1 MKKKSE
7 LELFSPTQEGI
18 IVPLSTYLRQMGE
31 FVKTEWPGINI
42 TETHI
47 KKAWSKVTKNE
58 YLEDDAPDEML
69 EMFEKMSA
77 DLDMAEE
84 MAEERLANPVVEEVE
99 VELTED
105 EPIEVNESIALVES
119 VKNGLELSS
128 FTQKFDIG
136 AGMTQCVPKGEVE
149 MKDWVA
155 AFAFGLTLESGAQ
168 WIIGDSVVALENA
181 GHEDVV
187 NQLCSQFKKSYPTVS
202 GYARACRAFPAAKR
216 DPMLPFT
223 VYREIGNANFGD
235 EKNNAQKQSELLE
248 AAKTEK
254 LSSTEVRNRVR
265 SEQGK
270 DDKPAGHRFLLLNV
284 SNFSNSEV
292 LRNMPEEVQ
301 EHQLLIDLGD
311 KSWFDPAENEWL
323 KFLKEA

>member
-1 MKKKSE
+1 MKKKPE

-84 MAEERLANPVVEEVE
+84 MAEERLANPVVEKVEVVE
-99 VELTED
+99 VE
-105 EPIEVNESIALVES
+105 EPKNQSLALVES
-119 VKNGLELSS
+119 VKDGLELSS
-128 FTQKFDIG
+128 FTKKFDIG
-136 AGMTQCVPKGEVE
+136 AGMTQCVPRGEVE

-181 GHEDVV
+181 GHDDVV
-187 NQLCSQFKKSYPTVS
+187 NQLCANFKKSYSTVS
-202 GYARACRAFPAAKR
+202 GYARACRVFTAEMR
-216 DPMLPFT
+216 DATLPFT

-235 EKNNAQKQSELLE
+235 ESTKKQKELLE
-248 AAKTEK
+248 TAKTEK

-284 SNFSNSEV
+284 GNFSNSEV
-292 LRNMPEEVQ
+292 LRAMPEEVQ
-301 EHQLLIDLGD
+301 EHQLLIDLSD
-311 KSWFDPAENEWL
+311 KSWFDPAENEWMR
-323 KFLKEA
+323 FGKEA

>member
-1 MKKKSE
+1 MKKKPE

-18 IVPLSTYLRQMGE
+18 IVPLSKYLKQMAE
-31 FVKTEWPGINI
+31 FAKTEWPGINI
-42 TETHI
+42 TESKI
-47 KKAWSKVTKNE
+47 KEIWKLVASNSYIEDHEPNE
-58 YLEDDAPDEML
+58 IA

-77 DLDMAEE
+77 DLSMAEE
-84 MAEERLANPVVEEVE
+84 MEDERLAVVEEAEEVE
-99 VELTED
+99 VEVTED
-105 EPIEVNESIALVES
+105 EPVQNESLALVDS

-136 AGMTQCVPKGEVE
+136 SGMTQCVPRGQVE

-187 NQLCSQFKKSYPTVS
+187 NQLCSNFKKSYPTVS

-223 VYREIGNANFGD
+223 VYREIGNAKFGED
-235 EKNNAQKQSELLE
+235 SAKKQQELLE
-248 AAKTEK
+248 AAKNEK

-270 DDKPAGHRFLLLNV
+270 DDKPSGHRFLLLNV
-284 SNFSNSEV
+284 GNFSNSEV
-292 LRNMPEEVQ
+292 LRSMPDEVE
-301 EHQLLIDLGD
+301 EHQLLIDLSD
-311 KSWFDPAENEWL
+311 KSWFDPAEESWL

>member
-1 MKKKSE
+1 MKKKE
-7 LELFSPTQEGI
+7 LELFSPTQEGVL
-18 IVPLSTYLRQMGE
+18 VPLSTYLRQMGE
-31 FVKTEWPGINI
+31 FVKTEWPGISI

-47 KKAWSKVTKNE
+47 KKAWGKLQKNE
-58 YLEDDAPDEML
+58 YLGDDAPDEML
-69 EMFEKMSA
+69 EMYEKMSA

-84 MAEERLANPVVEEVE
+84 LKEEQVPVVEVE
-99 VELTED
+99 ITED
-105 EPIEVNESIALVES
+105 EPVNESLALVES

-136 AGMTQCVPKGEVE
+136 AGMTQCVPKGKVD

-187 NQLCSQFKKSYPTVS
+187 NQLCSNFKKSYPTVS
-202 GYARACRAFPAAKR
+202 GYARACRAFPSDKR

-235 EKNNAQKQSELLE
+235 EKTNKKKQDELLE

-270 DDKPAGHRFLLLNV
+270 DDKPSGHRFLLLNV
-284 SNFSNSEV
+284 GNFSNSEV
-292 LRNMPEEVQ
+292 LRTMPEEVQ
-301 EHQLLIDLGD
+301 EHQLLIDLSD
-311 KSWFDPAENEWL
+311 KSWFDPAEENWM
-323 KFLKEA
+323 KFLKEQ

>member
-1 MKKKSE
+1 MKKKVE

-18 IVPLSTYLRQMGE
+18 IVPLSKYLNQMAE

-42 TETHI
+42 TEAHI
-47 KKAWSKVTKNE
+47 KKAWGKLQKNE
-58 YLEDDAPDEML
+58 YLGDDAPDEML
-69 EMFEKMSA
+69 EMYEKMSA

-84 MAEERLANPVVEEVE
+84 MAEERLALPEVAEEVE

-105 EPIEVNESIALVES
+105 EPVNESLALVES
-119 VKNGLELSS
+119 VKDGLELSS

-136 AGMTQCVPKGEVE
+136 SGMTQCVPRGKVE

-187 NQLCSQFKKSYPTVS
+187 NQLCANFKKSYPTVS
-202 GYARACRAFPAAKR
+202 GYARACRAFPADKR

-223 VYREIGNANFGD
+223 VYREIGNANFGED
-235 EKNNAQKQSELLE
+235 SAKKQSELLE
-248 AAKTEK
+248 AAKNEK

-265 SEQGK
+265 NEQGK
-270 DDKPAGHRFLLLNV
+270 DDKPTGHRFLLLNV
-284 SNFSNSEV
+284 GNFSNSEV
-292 LRNMPEEVQ
+292 LRKMPEEVQ